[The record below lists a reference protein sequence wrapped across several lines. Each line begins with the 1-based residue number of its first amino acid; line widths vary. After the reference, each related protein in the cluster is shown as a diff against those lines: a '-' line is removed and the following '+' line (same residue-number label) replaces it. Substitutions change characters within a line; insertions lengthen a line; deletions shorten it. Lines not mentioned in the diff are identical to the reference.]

1 MEQHEIYALAARE
14 LGANIFLNWNK
25 TDELACYLQVIW
37 YVKSPL
43 KIKTK
48 DLKKVV
54 NLMRGEE
61 QSDKLSACKKV
72 ILKHVEKHE

>member
-1 MEQHEIYALAARE
+1 MEQHDIYALAARE

-25 TDELACYLQVIW
+25 TDELAWYLQVIW

-54 NLMRGEE
+54 NLMRGE
-61 QSDKLSACKKV
+61 QLDKLSACKKV
-72 ILKHVEKHE
+72 ILKHVEE